1 MKVAIVHDS
10 IAQLGGAE
18 RVLVHLMEAFPDA
31 PIYTAIFDPDATY
44 PQFRHADIRPL
55 GINRLSLFR
64 NNHRLALPFLARAY
78 SRLEIDA
85 DVVFCFSWGW
95 AHGVKVTGRKVV
107 YCYTPARWLYQSDR
121 YVGNGPSVRRAAL
134 MLFRHPLIRWDRRQA
149 ATADRYV
156 TLSQA
161 VQGRIRSLYGLESE
175 VLAPPP
181 GLDCAGPSEP
191 VAGIEP
197 GFLLCASRFLPYKNV
212 VPVVESFELLPEL
225 RLVVVGTGPTEGAI
239 RQAAGPNVTV
249 KRAVTDSELRWLY
262 RNCGGVVSASY
273 EDFGL
278 TPLEGANFGKPAAVL
293 RWGGF
298 TDTVQEGRTGVF
310 FDSPTGPAISA
321 AIRKMADQDFDAS
334 AIKSHAAG
342 YSAGVFIR
350 RIQQIAEEEYGRLG
364 EQNPA
369 PVRRRRQGLRSAR

>member
-18 RVLVHLMEAFPDA
+18 RVLLHMMEAFPDA
-31 PIYTAIFDPDATY
+31 PIYTAIFDPDSTY
-44 PQFRHADIRPL
+44 PEFRRADIRPL
-55 GINRLSLFR
+55 GINRVALFR
-64 NNHRLALPFLARAY
+64 RNHRLALPFLARAY

-121 YVGNGPSVRRAAL
+121 YVGKGLSMQKAVLVFLRR
-134 MLFRHPLIRWDRRQA
+134 PLIRWDRRHA

-161 VQGRIRSLYGLESE
+161 VQGRIASLYGLESE
-175 VLAPPP
+175 ILPPPP
-181 GLDCAGPSEP
+181 GLSCSGPSTP
-191 VAGIEP
+191 VPGVEP

-212 VPVVESFELLPEL
+212 VPVVESFALLPEH
-225 RLVVVGTGPTEGAI
+225 RLVVVGTGPSEAAI

-249 KRAVTDSELRWLY
+249 KMAVTDAELRWLY
-262 RNCGGVVSASY
+262 QSCGGVVTASY

-298 TDTVQEGRTGVF
+298 TDTVEEGKTGVF
-310 FDSPTGPAISA
+310 FETPDGTSIA
-321 AIRKMADQDFDAS
+321 AAVRKMSEQEFDS
-334 AIKSHAAG
+334 STIKDHAAG
-342 YSAGVFIR
+342 FTAGAFIR
-350 RIQQIAEEEYGRLG
+350 RIQRIAEEEYGLLSSR
-364 EQNPA
+364 
-369 PVRRRRQGLRSAR
+369 

>member
-1 MKVAIVHDS
+1 VRVAIVHDS

-18 RVLVHLMEAFPDA
+18 RVLLNVIKAFPDA

-44 PQFRHADIRPL
+44 PEFRHANIKPL
-55 GINRLSLFR
+55 GINRFGLFR
-64 NNHRLALPFLARAY
+64 RNHRLALPFLARAY
-78 SRLEIDA
+78 SKLQIDA

-95 AHGVKVTGRKVV
+95 AHGEKATGRKVV

-121 YVGNGPSVRRAAL
+121 YVGSGMSVRKAVLLLLR
-134 MLFRHPLIRWDRRQA
+134 RPLTRWDRRKA

-161 VQGRIRSLYGLESE
+161 VQARIASLYGLESE

-181 GLDCAGPSEP
+181 GLRCDGPSAP

-212 VPVVESFELLPEL
+212 IPVVESFALLPEH
-225 RLVVVGTGPTEGAI
+225 RLVVVGTGPTEGII
-239 RQAAGPNVTV
+239 RQAAGANVTV
-249 KRAVTDSELRWLY
+249 RRGVSDAELRWLY
-262 RNCGGVVSASY
+262 QNCGGVVTASY

-298 TDTVQEGRTGVF
+298 TDTVEDGRTGVF
-310 FDSPTGPAISA
+310 FDRPEGPLIAA
-321 AIRKMADQDFDAS
+321 AIRRMSELEFDPQD
-334 AIKSHAAG
+334 IKSHASG
-342 YSAGVFIR
+342 FTSDVFIGR
-350 RIQQIAEEEYGRLG
+350 MQRIAEEEFARLG
-364 EQNPA
+364 ERA
-369 PVRRRRQGLRSAR
+369 PSR